1 MVLTTI
7 INLCVLFTFSVLL
20 FTYSRRINKF
30 ASHTII
36 HKISI
41 GIFSGGIGFILIETS
56 IRVTPEVLIDT
67 RTVPII
73 LSGILG
79 GPIALFTSGLLL
91 GIIRVIIGEFSSV
104 AILGGFNTIVS
115 TIFLIVL
122 SKKLPLNYKNAKYFF
137 NLMIVQTSIVL
148 LYITGVSVE
157 TLLYSF
163 YFLFFTN
170 LSLYIVVRL
179 MTLLEDH
186 FYMFDVHRKE
196 SEVDILTG
204 LYNRRKFLQITETFV
219 KQRTEMFSI
228 ILLDIDNFKQIN
240 DTYGHQIGDEVL
252 KSFAMQL
259 QEVGRKF
266 DGEAYRF
273 GGEEFIVLL
282 PGKNEGEVKL
292 IGESLQRKVAEKIH
306 YIDSKNKIQFTAS
319 SGAST
324 FPIDGRT
331 VEELYRKAD
340 KAMYYA
346 KNDGKNKFYH
356 YQDKK
361 KIGISN

>member
-1 MVLTTI
+1 M
-7 INLCVLFTFSVLL
+7 
-20 FTYSRRINKF
+20 
-30 ASHTII
+30 
-36 HKISI
+36 
-41 GIFSGGIGFILIETS
+41 
-56 IRVTPEVLIDT
+56 
-67 RTVPII
+67 
-73 LSGILG
+73 
-79 GPIALFTSGLLL
+79 
-91 GIIRVIIGEFSSV
+91 
-104 AILGGFNTIVS
+104 
-115 TIFLIVL
+115 
-122 SKKLPLNYKNAKYFF
+122 
-137 NLMIVQTSIVL
+137 
-148 LYITGVSVE
+148 E
-157 TLLYSF
+157 TLLYSL

-170 LSLYIVVRL
+170 LSLYVVIRL
-179 MTLLEDH
+179 MVLLEDH

-204 LYNRRKFLQITETFV
+204 LYNRRKFLQIIETFL

-259 QEVGRKF
+259 QEVGRKYEG
-266 DGEAYRF
+266 DAYRF
-273 GGEEFIVLL
+273 GGEEFIVFL

-306 YIDSKNKIQFTAS
+306 YIDSENKIQFTVS

-356 YQDKK
+356 YQCVICEYKLTYC
-361 KIGISN
+361 GFGLF

>member
-1 MVLTTI
+1 M
-7 INLCVLFTFSVLL
+7 LFRS
-20 FTYSRRINKF
+20 
-30 ASHTII
+30 
-36 HKISI
+36 
-41 GIFSGGIGFILIETS
+41 
-56 IRVTPEVLIDT
+56 
-67 RTVPII
+67 
-73 LSGILG
+73 
-79 GPIALFTSGLLL
+79 
-91 GIIRVIIGEFSSV
+91 
-104 AILGGFNTIVS
+104 
-115 TIFLIVL
+115 
-122 SKKLPLNYKNAKYFF
+122 
-137 NLMIVQTSIVL
+137 
-148 LYITGVSVE
+148 
-157 TLLYSF
+157 
-163 YFLFFTN
+163 
-170 LSLYIVVRL
+170 
-179 MTLLEDH
+179 
-186 FYMFDVHRKE
+186 
-196 SEVDILTG
+196 
-204 LYNRRKFLQITETFV
+204 
-219 KQRTEMFSI
+219 
-228 ILLDIDNFKQIN
+228 LDIDNFKQIN